1 MKKIGDSSMQ
11 QSVSFISSMLLLSS
25 CIMRCIIVLLDL
37 VYLSY
42 SLSIIYYD
50 EELARMTF
58 DHAAAVYSENP
69 KKCLRKYNQ
78 TKLLRFGKVP
88 CDYMYNKVIF
98 FIKINKN
105 EY

>member
-1 MKKIGDSSMQ
+1 M
-11 QSVSFISSMLLLSS
+11 
-25 CIMRCIIVLLDL
+25 DL